1 MLKTKMRYVLL
12 ALLALVMVIAPAAT
26 ATRAQGADCLPGLDA
41 DTCALFT
48 AATENQGSIT
58 TFVMDYNITMKTT
71 GTGAQDIDLSVVGSG
86 PMDIAALANIDP
98 ATMTA
103 DPSGLIKALTMA
115 QTMDASMT
123 TGGNTIKGNFEFRIV
138 EGVLYFNGDLATQG
152 KWMKIDLLQ
161 ALAAASG
168 QMAGLQGQ
176 LGAATGAADPAMA
189 AQVMSL
195 FSDPSKFFTTEVG
208 EGQEV
213 DGVKTTSVT
222 LTVNIKALV
231 EALFSEE
238 GRAVLLEILKAQGQ
252 EMDAQQLEQA
262 AAAIRIFEPVLDAT
276 KMSMSWWIDPE
287 AKQFRGFGLTFST
300 VVDKTTA
307 ALLNPQATTPSEI
320 TVDFSF
326 LVTLSKLNEAV
337 TVEPVADAVDAMPAS
352 N

>member
-58 TFVMDYNITMKTT
+58 SFVMDYNIAMKTT
-71 GTGAQDIDLSVVGSG
+71 GTGQDIDLSVVGSG
-86 PMDIAALANIDP
+86 PMDLAALMAADP
-98 ATMTA
+98 TTA
-103 DPSGLIKALTMA
+103 MSDPSGLIKAITA
-115 QTMDASMT
+115 SQTMDASMT
-123 TGGNTIKGNFEFRIV
+123 TAGNTIKGNFEFRIV

-161 ALAAASG
+161 ALSAASG

-213 DGVKTTSVT
+213 DGVKTTSIT

-287 AKQFRGFGLTFST
+287 AKQFRGFGLTFNT

-307 ALLNPQATTPSEI
+307 ALLNPQAATPSEI
-320 TVDFSF
+320 TVDFNF

-337 TVEPVADAVDAMPAS
+337 TVEPVADAVDAMPAA